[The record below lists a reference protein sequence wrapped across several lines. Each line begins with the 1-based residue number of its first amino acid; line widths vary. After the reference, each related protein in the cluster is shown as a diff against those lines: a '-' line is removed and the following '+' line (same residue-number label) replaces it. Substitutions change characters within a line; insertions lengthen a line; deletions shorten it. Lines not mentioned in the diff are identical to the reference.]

1 MIHTALLHPAAMKTR
16 IEKGK
21 QLFACALLP
30 HLDGLDRH
38 AARVALA
45 PRGEPVVDALVE
57 GAGCEEGGCIDPWLA
72 AYAVTVVR

>member
-1 MIHTALLHPAAMKTR
+1 MRLSAR
-16 IEKGK
+16 
-21 QLFACALLP
+21 ALLP

-45 PRGEPVVDALVE
+45 PRGEPVVGALVE
-57 GAGCEEGGCIDPWLA
+57 GAGGEVGGCVDPWLA

>member
-1 MIHTALLHPAAMKTR
+1 MRTQKKNGLRSRRAAR
-16 IEKGK
+16 
-21 QLFACALLP
+21 ALLP

-38 AARVALA
+38 AALVALT

-57 GAGCEEGGCIDPWLA
+57 GAGSEVGGCVDPRLA